1 MKKIPE
7 CACQV
12 ADAAA
17 HEGSGV
23 ALGKRLQD
31 MVSPLLNRKP
41 RDLMDT
47 VAAGTVPPLELVTHV
62 HRFGECLIALGVV
75 RVDSLPWRQDED
87 EPVER
92 IRSEQA
98 LQILHRERIDLLKQG
113 ECIEDTAIEE
123 DPLRAGC
130 NAHVLL
136 NVSSQDL
143 SREGWQ
149 LWPGAQATGDPF
161 SDDRPGRFANSGI
174 STPAKFG

>member
-1 MKKIPE
+1 
-7 CACQV
+7 
-12 ADAAA
+12 
-17 HEGSGV
+17 
-23 ALGKRLQD
+23 
-31 MVSPLLNRKP
+31 
-41 RDLMDT
+41 MDT

-75 RVDSLPWRQDED
+75 RVDSLPWRQDEH

-98 LQILHRERIDLLKQG
+98 LQILYRQRVDLLKEG
-113 ECIEDTAIEE
+113 ECIEDTTIKEG
-123 DPLRAGC
+123 PFRAWR

-143 SREGWQ
+143 SREGRQ

-161 SDDRPGRFANSGI
+161 SDDRPSRLVNSGI
-174 STPAKFG
+174 PTPAKFGQQRGFSSSRAAGEDNTCHGAA